1 MRAVVLD
8 LDSLN
13 PQDLDLAPLRNCL
26 PDWQIHSRT
35 QPDEVVQRIQHA
47 DVIVTNKVRVTQEH
61 ISAAPQLRL
70 ICVASTGTDNIA
82 LDAAARAGVIVSN
95 ARDYATAS
103 VVEHVFAVLLTLVRQ
118 LDSYRVRVGEGG
130 WTQSPHFCLFDKS
143 ISEMS
148 GKTLGI
154 VGYGVL
160 GKAVARLARA
170 FSMQVQVAQRLYGP
184 EAPGRVP
191 LHELLAD
198 ADIISLH
205 CPLTDQT
212 RGLIGTAEFTRMKN
226 SAILVNTARGG
237 IVDEAALVRALQ
249 GEQIAAAAVDVALQ
263 EPPGDSSPLL
273 AYKSERLIITP
284 HIAWASR
291 AARQR
296 LLSEIVRNIEAFL
309 LGRPRNTVQP
319 VVKVPT
325 PGQVR

>member
-1 MRAVVLD
+1 MHAVVLD

-26 PDWQIHSRT
+26 PDWQIHNRT

-70 ICVASTGTDNIA
+70 ICVAATGTDNIA
-82 LDAAARAGVIVSN
+82 LDATARAGVIVSN

-143 ISEMS
+143 ISELS

-170 FSMQVQVAQRLYGP
+170 FSMQVQVAQRLHGP

-191 LHELLAD
+191 LHELLVD